1 MKGSLGDKARL
12 EHIKECIEEINS
24 AIEGYTFETFNENH
38 VLRIA
43 VVKWLEIIGE
53 ASKHISS
60 ETKERTKQIEWYKIT
75 GLRNIVVHEY
85 FGIDYRVIW
94 NTATIFLKTF
104 EEELSTIRID

>member
-12 EHIKECIEEINS
+12 EHIKECIEEIKS
-24 AIEGYTFETFNENH
+24 AVAGHTFETFSNNH

-53 ASKHISS
+53 ASKHISQ
-60 ETKERTKQIEWYKIT
+60 ETKGRTESVEWHKIA

-94 NTATIFLKTF
+94 NTATIFLKNLEDEIAAIET
-104 EEELSTIRID
+104 D